1 MAHAEGVLIH
11 PTHPVCVIAYMG
23 EAYRFVRTCKCMQ
36 NSTNVCVQS
45 MNRGA
50 CGTNKLSLHPI
61 TARWKV
67 TGMGQ
72 VVLGWDGMCRVE
84 MCRAGLNAGLRDE

>member
-11 PTHPVCVIAYMG
+11 PTHPVCVMIACMG
-23 EAYRFVRTCKCMQ
+23 EAYWFVRTRKCMQ

-50 CGTNKLSLHPI
+50 CGTNKQSLFI
-61 TARWKV
+61 QSLRD
-67 TGMGQ
+67 GSLGQ
-72 VVLGWDGMCRVE
+72 VRLAWAGMRCTGKGWDE
-84 MCRAGLNAGLRDE
+84 MRREGLG